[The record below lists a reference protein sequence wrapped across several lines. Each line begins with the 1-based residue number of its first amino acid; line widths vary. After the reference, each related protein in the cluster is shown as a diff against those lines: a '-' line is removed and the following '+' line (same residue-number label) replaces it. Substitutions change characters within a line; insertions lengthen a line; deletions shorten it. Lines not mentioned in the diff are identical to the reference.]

1 MAPLM
6 HQWYQRLSTVS
17 TVNFM
22 NEESLKQHHQ
32 IIVETWQLLK
42 SHSDIQDTDEYWEQL
57 VNEATE
63 IYERYKTKFA
73 KDMVIAVLN
82 ELERE
87 RNHDEHIH

>member
-1 MAPLM
+1 M
-6 HQWYQRLSTVS
+6 TD
-17 TVNFM
+17 T
-22 NEESLKQHHQ
+22 ELKQRHE
-32 IIVETWQLLK
+32 IVQAAWQLLK